1 MVYPEGTGVAAFPA
15 VKPGKKRKVAVL
27 LGGNVKGRFRP
38 KLGWFVGYLEPNEEG
53 LKQAVDL
60 VFKAIEPWDKEAP
73 PKYRLGDYIMQ
84 QGIETFVQK
93 AGIKLEGMPPFVKIG
108 DEVPFAV
115 LSKEEREAYLS
126 LVKELK
132 GRV

>member
-1 MVYPEGTGVAAFPA
+1 MR
-15 VKPGKKRKVAVL
+15 RKVAVL
-27 LGGNVKGRFRP
+27 VGGGVRGRFGPELR
-38 KLGWFVGYLEPNEEG
+38 WFVGYLPSDDDG
-53 LKQAVDL
+53 LRQAVDL
-60 VFKAIEPWDKEAP
+60 VFKVIEPWDKEAP
-73 PKYRLGDYIMQ
+73 PKCRVGDYIMQ
-84 QGIETFVQK
+84 TGIEGFVQK
-93 AGIKLEGMPPFVKIG
+93 AGIKLEGMPPLAKIG